1 MSLIDKSHA
10 VVARI
15 RKTKGVKVVRAAV
28 NGHFESVKTVRSES
42 ATLSSDLSYV
52 FSRNVRD
59 VTKKK

>member
-1 MSLIDKSHA
+1 MSLIDKSHQA
-10 VVARI
+10 SAPV
-15 RKTKGVKVVRAAV
+15 RKTKGVKIVRSAV

-42 ATLSSDLSYV
+42 TTLSGDLSYV